1 MTNIASAPAGMR
13 LKTIVTLF
21 AVSAALL
28 TGSPAFAKQV
38 SRHDIH
44 RQNELCGT
52 LGGCSLRDIN
62 AQHSNGANTVPDTW
76 PNNLLLG

>member
-1 MTNIASAPAGMR
+1 
-13 LKTIVTLF
+13 L
-21 AVSAALL
+21 
-28 TGSPAFAKQV
+28 AKQV
-38 SRHDIH
+38 SHHDIH

-52 LGGCSLRDIN
+52 LRGCSLRDIN